1 MKVIYIPVSD
11 SPECALALH
20 HGFNLGQQI
29 GSNVIGCHIR
39 PHSNSNINLPE
50 ELDDSIVTLDS
61 YDMAWEAALKDSD
74 KREDHIKA
82 EILFKKMAQQFD
94 YELRKKSQQG
104 TLCASWSELVGS
116 PERIFAINGP
126 VSDMIIVSR
135 PAKKGPSIAK
145 TFMFGAVINSSTP
158 VLVLPQDNIKNL
170 GKRICIAWNQSKEAA
185 LAVKAAMPLLQQA
198 YEVNIVTTGPEGKL
212 GPKAKHLKRYLSH
225 WGVKTSHIIS
235 KGRNDTQALLNGYE
249 ESNSDMLVMG
259 GYSRSRIRELVFG
272 GVTEFMLNEANIP
285 IFILHA

>member
-11 SPECALALH
+11 SPECVLALH

-39 PHSNSNINLPE
+39 PHSHSKINLPE
-50 ELDDSIVTLDS
+50 EPCDSIVTLDS
-61 YDMAWEAALKDSD
+61 YDLAWEATLKDSD
-74 KREDHIKA
+74 KTEGHIKA
-82 EILFKKMAQQFD
+82 QMLFKNMAQQFN
-94 YELRKKSQQG
+94 YELRKKPKKD
-104 TLCASWSELVGS
+104 TPCASWSELVGS

-185 LAVKAAMPLLQQA
+185 LAVKAAMPMLQQA
-198 YEVNIVTTGPEGKL
+198 NAVNIVTKGVEDKL
-212 GPKAKHLKRYLSH
+212 GPKAKHLKKYLSH
-225 WGVKTSHIIS
+225 WGVKSSHIIS
-235 KGRNDTQALLNGYE
+235 NGSNDSQALLNGYE

-259 GYSRSRIRELVFG
+259 GYSRSRIRERVFG